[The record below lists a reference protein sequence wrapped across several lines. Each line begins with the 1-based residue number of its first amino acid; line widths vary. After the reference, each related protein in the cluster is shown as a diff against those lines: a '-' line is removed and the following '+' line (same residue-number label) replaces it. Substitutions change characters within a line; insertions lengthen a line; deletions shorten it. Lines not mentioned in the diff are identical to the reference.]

1 MNKKVK
7 KLLSIGALALS
18 LGAILTACSGK
29 KQGASN
35 NKSSDAKHSIAL
47 ITDGNG
53 VNDNSFNQS
62 AFKVTAKS
70 IT

>member
-7 KLLSIGALALS
+7 KLLSIGVLALS

-53 VNDNSFNQS
+53 KILFRI
-62 AFKVTAKS
+62 AFS
-70 IT
+70 GRSYGIF

>member
-7 KLLSIGALALS
+7 KLLSIGVLALS

-53 VNDNSFNQS
+53 VN
-62 AFKVTAKS
+62 
-70 IT
+70 